1 MTPPQSPSSSVP
13 KKPRTAKNEELK
25 KATLVMNTADLVR
38 LAKSHSHY
46 DTEVNP
52 ALTYLEEMR
61 KAPEGW
67 LRRVHSTTTNSPT
80 VATND
85 AKNAKKHLKESE
97 RRLLFLLCLALD
109 VNRDGVFVSIG
120 HAWGI
125 GPRSVK
131 NIFTVALENDDFQL
145 TFTRK
150 RRWDAGIKKV
160 RVDKG
165 QPELEQVSGKGDQH
179 QGSASAL

>member
-1 MTPPQSPSSSVP
+1 
-13 KKPRTAKNEELK
+13 
-25 KATLVMNTADLVR
+25 
-38 LAKSHSHY
+38 
-46 DTEVNP
+46 
-52 ALTYLEEMR
+52 MR

-67 LRRVHSTTTNSPT
+67 LRRVHSTQSPT
-80 VATND
+80 AVATD
-85 AKNAKKHLKESE
+85 HAKMHLTESE

-131 NIFTVALENDDFQL
+131 SIFTVALENDDFQL

-150 RRWDAGIKKV
+150 RRCDAGIKKV
-160 RVDKG
+160 RVDGIVSIETG
-165 QPELEQVSGKGDQH
+165 QEQVSGRGDQRH